1 MTTDA
6 LKMSAALAL
15 AFMLLGGLAGC
26 ADKASP
32 DNIDR
37 RAVERWNYL
46 VAHQAEKAYDYLT
59 PGYRQTQTREAYA
72 AAMNNRPV
80 RWDAAKF
87 KQKTCESQRCKVDVD
102 VTFSMMVPGSHKW
115 TPATSTQSETWI
127 LSNGEW
133 FYLPNS

>member
-1 MTTDA
+1 MTTEASKTTTAVA
-6 LKMSAALAL
+6 LAAL
-15 AFMLLGGLAGC
+15 LLGSLAGC
-26 ADKASP
+26 ANKASP

-37 RAVERWNYL
+37 RVVERWNYL
-46 VAHQAEKAYDYLT
+46 VARQAEKAYDYLT
-59 PGYRQTQTREAYA
+59 PGYRLTQTREAYA

-133 FYLPNS
+133 FYLPSS

>member
-6 LKMSAALAL
+6 LKTTAVLAL
-15 AFMLLGGLAGC
+15 AALLLGSLSGC
-26 ADKASP
+26 ANKASP

-59 PGYRQTQTREAYA
+59 PGFRLTQTREAYA

-87 KQKTCESQRCKVDVD
+87 KQKTCESERCKVDMD
-102 VTFSMMVPGSHKW
+102 VTFSLMVPGSHKW
-115 TPATSTQSETWI
+115 TPATSTQSETWL

-133 FYLPNS
+133 FYLPSS

>member
-1 MTTDA
+1 MITEA
-6 LKMSAALAL
+6 LKTTAAFAI
-15 AFMLLGGLAGC
+15 AAVLLGGLAGC
-26 ADKASP
+26 ADKANP

-37 RAVERWNYL
+37 RAVERWNFL
-46 VAHQAEKAYDYLT
+46 VARQAEKAYDYLT

-80 RWDAAKF
+80 RWQAAKF
-87 KQKTCESQRCKVDVD
+87 KQKKCESERCKVDVD
-102 VTFSMMVPGSHKW
+102 VTFSATVPGSQSA

-133 FYLPNS
+133 FYLPSS

>member
-6 LKMSAALAL
+6 LKTTAVLAL
-15 AFMLLGGLAGC
+15 AALLLGSLSGC
-26 ADKASP
+26 ANKASP

-59 PGYRQTQTREAYA
+59 PGFRLTQTREAYA

-87 KQKTCESQRCKVDVD
+87 KQKTCESERCKVDMD
-102 VTFSMMVPGSHKW
+102 VTFSLMVPGSHKW

-133 FYLPNS
+133 FYLPSS

>member
-6 LKMSAALAL
+6 LKTTAALAL
-15 AFMLLGGLAGC
+15 AAMLLGGLAGC

-72 AAMNNRPV
+72 TAMNNRPV

-87 KQKTCESQRCKVDVD
+87 KQKTCESERCKVDVD

-133 FYLPNS
+133 FYLPSS

>member
-1 MTTDA
+1 MITEA
-6 LKMSAALAL
+6 LKTTAAFALA
-15 AFMLLGGLAGC
+15 AVLLGGLAGC
-26 ADKASP
+26 ADKANP

-46 VAHQAEKAYDYLT
+46 VARQAEKAYDYLT
-59 PGYRQTQTREAYA
+59 PGTRQTRTREAYA

-87 KQKTCESQRCKVDVD
+87 KQKTCESERCKVEID
-102 VTFSMMVPGSHKW
+102 VTFSTMLPGSPKW

-133 FYLPNS
+133 FYLPNN